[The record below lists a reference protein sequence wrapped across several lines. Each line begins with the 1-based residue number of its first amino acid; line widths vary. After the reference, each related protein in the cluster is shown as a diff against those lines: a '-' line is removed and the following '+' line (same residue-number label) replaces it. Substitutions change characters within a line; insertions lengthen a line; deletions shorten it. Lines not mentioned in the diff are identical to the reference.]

1 LRPASSNAFSQGPLS
16 ERERTVARLAAR
28 GEPLKVIADNCAIS
42 LQAVSTYLT
51 RAKRK
56 LGVASRTELVRA
68 MVLDEGGTSS
78 PGASVAVV
86 THVRFDDEWFRVL
99 RKPATAGAA
108 TSLLLTRAEAEVL
121 AGLLRGLR
129 DAEIARDRGTS
140 VRTVSAQIAAIV
152 RKANVGS
159 RAELVAAVLFGLID
173 R

>member
-1 LRPASSNAFSQGPLS
+1 MSSTALRQGPLS

-68 MVLDEGGTSS
+68 MVQDEGGTSS
-78 PGASVAVV
+78 TGAPVALV
-86 THVRFDDEWFRVL
+86 THLRFDDEWFRVL
-99 RKPATAGAA
+99 RKPATTGAA
-108 TSLLLTRAEAEVL
+108 TTPQLTRAQAEGL
-121 AGLLRGLR
+121 AGRLRGQR

-140 VRTVSAQIAAIV
+140 VRTVAAQIAAIL
-152 RKANVGS
+152 RKGNVGS
-159 RAELVAAVLFGLID
+159 RAELVAVVISGLID